1 LYENEGT
8 ASVLVWQRLTVV
20 EHWQNVVQR
29 AVKAYQPELKD
40 GQTVTQSAKNIQLVQ
55 LRKRSDFLRV
65 ASTRSK
71 HVTPGLILQY
81 RRHTLKEIQSSQ
93 SVTLQLGFTVSKKVG
108 NSVTRNRVKRRL
120 RAVARAILPTKES
133 LHHDFV
139 IIGRQNTIKRPFPD
153 LLCDL
158 EMALKKLQSNM
169 SVK

>member
-1 LYENEGT
+1 M
-8 ASVLVWQRLTVV
+8 
-20 EHWQNVVQR
+20 
-29 AVKAYQPELKD
+29 
-40 GQTVTQSAKNIQLVQ
+40 TQSAKNIPWVQ
-55 LRKRSDFLRV
+55 LRKRSEFLRV

-93 SVTLQLGFTVSKKVG
+93 SVALQLGFTVSKKVG

-158 EMALKKLQSNM
+158 KMALQKLPSNM

>member
-1 LYENEGT
+1 M
-8 ASVLVWQRLTVV
+8 ASVLVWLRLTVV
-20 EHWQNVVQR
+20 EHLQNVVQK
-29 AVKAYQPELKD
+29 AVKVYQPELSG
-40 GQTVTQSAKNIQLVQ
+40 GQTVTQSAENIPLVQ

-81 RRHTLKEIQSSQ
+81 RQHTLKEIQSSQ
-93 SVTLQLGFTVSKKVG
+93 SAELQLGFTVSKKVG
-108 NSVTRNRVKRRL
+108 NSVARNRVKRRL
-120 RAVARAILPTKES
+120 RAVARAILPTKKS

-158 EMALKKLQSNM
+158 EKALQKLPPNAND
-169 SVK
+169 K